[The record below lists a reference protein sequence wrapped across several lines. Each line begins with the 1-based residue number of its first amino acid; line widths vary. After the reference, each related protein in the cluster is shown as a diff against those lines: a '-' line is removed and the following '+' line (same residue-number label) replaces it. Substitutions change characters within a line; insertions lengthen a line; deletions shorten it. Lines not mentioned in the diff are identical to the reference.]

1 MNRGG
6 FCVRNKKRGLAIVA
20 SSVLAMSLLSF
31 STSAH
36 TSASEQTVSK
46 NYLIA
51 YGQLLP
57 KDYQTA
63 IKKAGGE
70 VVREIKEIG
79 GLEVRSTNP
88 SFLNQLNSNSIVAVN
103 VEKSYK
109 ITDGDPAGADG
120 KPVTLQEDSDGTYWS
135 LQWDMHRLTN
145 EGKSYAVES
154 GGTKTSSGVVHK
166 AVVGIIDS
174 GIDASHPDLKAN
186 FIGGKN
192 FVPAG
197 GYDNSVPAEQG
208 NPNDVTDT
216 NGHGTHVAGSIAGN
230 GKVKG
235 VGPDL
240 GIRAY
245 RIFDSSGN
253 APTAPIVA
261 AIIEAANDG
270 VDVINMSIGGF
281 DNLKYYNEGTRYND
295 VADVVL
301 WKRAVQYALNKNVT
315 VVAAAGN
322 ESLNYADKKSLTDY
336 MNAAYGDE
344 NLIYKGVSI
353 ETPGGTPG
361 VMTVSSSNKWSRDTL
376 AFYSNYGNSFI
387 DIAAPGGDNGPVYDA
402 TRDLAKRDFTY
413 RTLSTW
419 PTNLP
424 PYKATTLTPN
434 YAYLHG
440 TSMAAPKVA
449 GIAGVIK
456 AEHPDYT
463 PSQVQAL
470 IKKTAFDYGKKGHDP
485 LFGSGE
491 ANAYTA
497 LTGK

>member
-1 MNRGG
+1 MRK
-6 FCVRNKKRGLAIVA
+6 KKRGMAIVA

-31 STSAH
+31 STSVH
-36 TSASEQTVSK
+36 TSASSQTVSK

-51 YGQLLP
+51 YSQSLP
-57 KDYQTA
+57 KDYQTE
-63 IKKAGGE
+63 IKNAGG
-70 VVREIKEIG
+70 VVVKAIPEIG

-88 SFLNQLNSNSIVAVN
+88 NFLNQLKSSATIVAAN
-103 VEKSYK
+103 VEKSFK
-109 ITDGDPAGADG
+109 LEDGQPEAANGQ
-120 KPVTLQEDSDGTYWS
+120 PVTLHTDSNGTYWS
-135 LQWDMHRLTN
+135 LQWDMQRLTN
-145 EGKSYAVES
+145 DGNSYDLES

-166 AVVGIIDS
+166 AVVGVIDS
-174 GIDASHPDLKAN
+174 GIDQTHPDLKAN
-186 FIGGKN
+186 YIGGKN

-197 GYDNSVPAEQG
+197 GYYGDVPEEKG
-208 NPNDVTDT
+208 NTTNVTDT
-216 NGHGTHVAGSIAGN
+216 NGHGTHVAGSIAAN

-245 RIFDSSGN
+245 RIFDSSGS
-253 APTAPIVA
+253 APTTPIVA
-261 AIIEAANDG
+261 AILQAANDG

-281 DNLKYYNEGTRYND
+281 DNLKYYYEGTRYSD
-295 VADVVL
+295 IADILL
-301 WKRAVQYALNKNVT
+301 WKRAIKYAVNKNVT
-315 VVAAAGN
+315 VVSAAGN

-336 MNAAYGDE
+336 MNVTYGD
-344 NLIYKGVSI
+344 LGITFKGVTV
-353 ETPGGTPG
+353 EVPGSTPG
-361 VMTVSSSNKWSRDTL
+361 VITVSSSNKWSTDKL

-387 DIAAPGGDNGPVYDA
+387 DVAAPGGDNGPEYDA
-402 TRDLAKRDFTY
+402 SRNLAKRDFTY

-424 PYKATTLTPN
+424 PSSATTLTPA

-440 TSMAAPKVA
+440 TSMASPKVA

-456 AEHPDYT
+456 AAHPEFT

-470 IKKTAFDYGKKGHDP
+470 IEKTAFDYGKKGHDP